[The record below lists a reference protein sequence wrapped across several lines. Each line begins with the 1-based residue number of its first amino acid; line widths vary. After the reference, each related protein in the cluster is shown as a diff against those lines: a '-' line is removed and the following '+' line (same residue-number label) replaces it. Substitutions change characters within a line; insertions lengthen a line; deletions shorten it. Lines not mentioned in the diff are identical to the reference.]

1 MLDELFSKRVLAY
14 IGILLIPLSFL
25 LELYSGYGVYVGCG
39 YTLAVLLT
47 FYHNTRYIT
56 IVVTISAIL
65 MLLYS
70 VLYLHDSEPFYA
82 VTVNSMLSLTA
93 VTLSSFFI
101 LYIKGLQRKAEEYN
115 KQVSSLFSHATE
127 GVILTNA
134 KGEII
139 LVNPFAEDLFGYA
152 KNELVGRRIE
162 MLLPD
167 NIRDKHEH
175 YRDNFHANPHSRSMG
190 AGRDLHGRKRDGSV
204 FPVEVSLSHY
214 TVGGESFVI
223 AFIIDITIRKKDEE
237 ALRNKTRELE
247 TVTTEMRRLNSML
260 EQKVEDRTMMLRET
274 LAQLERSKDEIAFA
288 LEKEKE
294 LSDLKSRFVSTVSHE
309 FRTPLATILSSSA
322 LIAKYPT
329 GDDNEKRLRHTARIR
344 ESVKHMNG
352 MLEDLLSLG
361 KLEEGLVAV
370 NTSTFVLEPFISEF
384 VSDMREIAKEGQ
396 EIKYEVQCDGT
407 VTTDKRLLKNVLINL
422 VSNAVKFSPEHSVV
436 EIKAA
441 CENGTLVVS
450 VKDSGIG
457 ISEED
462 QQHLFERFFRARNA
476 LNIQGTGLGLHIV
489 SKYLELL
496 HGDIALSSKLGEGTT
511 FTITIQQT

>member
-1 MLDELFSKRVLAY
+1 MLDEIFSKRSLAY
-14 IGILLIPLSFL
+14 IGLLVIPLSFI
-25 LELYSGYGVYVGCG
+25 LEVYSGMGVYVGCG
-39 YTLAVLLT
+39 YTLAVLFTL
-47 FYHNTRYIT
+47 YHSRRY
-56 IVVTISAIL
+56 VTIAAATVSIL
-65 MLLYS
+65 LLLYS
-70 VLYLHDSEPFYA
+70 VLFLHGTESFY
-82 VTVNSMLSLTA
+82 VITVNSMLSLTA
-93 VTLSSFFI
+93 VTLSAFLI
-101 LYIKGLQRKAEEYN
+101 LYIKDLQKKAEEYN

-127 GVILTNA
+127 GVILTNS

-139 LVNPFAEDLFGYA
+139 LINPFAEDLFGFT
-152 KNELVGRRIE
+152 KDELVGRKIE
-162 MLLPD
+162 MLLPEQV
-167 NIRDKHEH
+167 RSKHEH
-175 YRDNFHANPHSRSMG
+175 YRDVFHNNPHSRSMG
-190 AGRDLHGRKRDGSV
+190 VGRDLYGRKRDGSV

-214 TVGGESFVI
+214 TVNGQSYVI

-247 TVTTEMRRLNSML
+247 TVTSEMRRLNSML

-274 LAQLERSKDEIAFA
+274 LAQLERSKDEIAYA

-322 LIAKYPT
+322 LIAKYT
-329 GDDNEKRLRHTARIR
+329 GPDDNEKRAKHTNRIR

-361 KLEEGLVAV
+361 KLDEGLVSI
-370 NTSTFVLEPFISEF
+370 NTSSFTLDTFIADF
-384 VSDMREIAKEGQ
+384 VNEMREIAKSGQ
-396 EIKYEVQCDGT
+396 EIRYT
-407 VTTDKRLLKNVLINL
+407 VNCNNMVSTDKRLLKNVLINL
-422 VSNAVKFSPEHSVV
+422 VSNAVKFSPENSVV
-436 EIKAA
+436 DITAG
-441 CENGTLVVS
+441 CQNGTLTIS

-476 LNIQGTGLGLHIV
+476 ANIQGTGLGLHIV
-489 SKYLELL
+489 SKYLELM

-511 FTITIQQT
+511 FTVTIQAV